1 MADNI
6 PISFLVGLNIDD
18 LKAKADEG
26 KKKFEELGRHAEKE
40 GAYIDALFQHLGKGF
55 DVSTV
60 EGKMNA
66 LRSAI
71 SDNTLTLKQ
80 WGENVDLWS
89 KQANQAFAKGDFP
102 LFDVINKDIVQTKGD
117 MKDLEAETAY
127 LIRVLQQMEESVGNI
142 SQSGSNAPRL
152 FTTEEDYQHVKELE
166 EEIDNLTSKLA
177 QAGTDTEFTQINGQI
192 IELQQELDGCNAKAT
207 EAAAAL
213 GDHLGGKAAESST
226 RLYELNATLAAQQK
240 TYDDLVQ
247 KLEDVAQKMEAASAA
262 GDVSQLKDL
271 QLEYQHLAEQVENAN
286 NALQETK
293 GEQKDAAA
301 GWEDMLGTIASLGQE
316 VETSTRP
323 VGQAITSFSQLS
335 RAFSTAKNPA
345 TVFRAALSAL
355 RGGLSLTQVS
365 FKGVIGAIKALGKAM
380 LSNPFTA
387 ILLAITAVV
396 AGIVALVK
404 SIETQAEKQK
414 RLNEQQANYL
424 ELLQQSE
431 QYYNNKIDDAIK
443 AKERELEVA
452 KSANKS
458 LREQYQI
465 EDELNQLKRNRAIR
479 DAAYYAEEIEN
490 IDKNRDALYQLQ
502 QELAHAKDVKAIGDK
517 KVTITIDGKT
527 SRQKVDEA
535 IENLQGAIK
544 NRELLIKLGV
554 YARDA
559 LEQQRVNEER
569 TANERR
575 EKAKQIA
582 ATERSTL
589 RETQK
594 LRISLEQDTYKREIA
609 QAKANAENK
618 IKDLRLRLSQE
629 SNLSKAARKAINDQ
643 ILLQQQKLNNDLEK
657 LEREHQSKLLAIRR
671 QVEDTMVDSGAKTA
685 EEQRTALMQEY
696 MRLKEDVDAR
706 IMNPETSDDE
716 VKELMKLREAYN
728 KRYLAEKQILELQL
742 QQQAIETEKET
753 INLRLSAVREGTL
766 EELNLRL
773 QLIEAERRAELQANK
788 LKPEDQRQ
796 DEEDINAK
804 YRRQREDEEKAF
816 YASVI
821 GAYADYQQEMLDMT
835 TAFESRRAQLEQQ
848 ISQERDPKKKQALQK
863 SLAELEKTYKASLKS
878 LQQEFIKNNIGDVF
892 NEQTVE
898 NIKEAKRALD
908 EMEAMSL
915 EDFNLAY
922 QAHLSADEF
931 ENLKE
936 QIRKVRNELRDM
948 SKGYSLKDAFSDAF
962 TGKTKEEVQR
972 GVDYIVNGFN
982 KVSNVASGIAS
993 AMREFAEATGNAKL
1007 EKMADT
1013 FQGIADTISTAGG
1026 YAAAGAQIGGGWGA
1040 IIGALLGIGQGIL
1053 TSVLKSDAQREAE
1066 AKQRREEA
1074 HDYLDD
1080 VISGIGSL
1088 ISSID
1093 SLHNTVASLD
1103 YSNYRKSLLDA
1114 INSLRADTNYNSSDN
1129 WSGLF
1134 DGANVSRALQSL
1146 DSAHLAAL
1154 FEHEGGTL
1162 QVHVQWGDAWR
1173 GHGADYEKWLRAMEL
1188 YNKAK
1193 NGEILTP
1200 EEIAEF
1206 RSIIGQMGG
1215 YGVIHKSYWIRT
1227 EYANQ
1232 ENHKDNELDLRRKA
1246 LIEEMN
1252 ALYEQ
1257 GSLNS
1262 LEYFNILLKG
1272 DQLSLDLLR
1281 QKRNELLAQGYS
1293 EDSDEVVELD
1303 NKIAEATY
1311 NIRERV
1317 REMFEGLA
1325 GIDVQSLANKW
1336 LDIFKEFGDNL
1347 TEVFKKIDESIDDM
1361 IKNIIY
1367 QTVFVQPLMQRL
1379 NQVIENYQRQLA
1391 QQQGIDTS
1399 QEGWQANVDWSAA
1412 NFTQIAEDMR
1422 TTGHGIADLWE
1433 QVRQQF
1439 SAAGLGWGDAAN
1451 DRSASAR
1458 GIATASQDSVDELNG
1473 RATTIQGHTFTIS
1486 ENSNIIRD
1494 NTNAILG
1501 SVRQIEVYTQHL
1513 VRIDNDIHTLQI
1525 TVSDLS
1531 SQGVR
1536 LRNN

>member
-6 PISFLVGLNIDD
+6 PLSFLVGLNIDD

-127 LIRVLQQMEESVGNI
+127 LIKVLQQMEESVGNI

-286 NALQETK
+286 NALQQTK
-293 GEQKDAAA
+293 GEQKDAAK
-301 GWEDMLGTIASLGQE
+301 GWEDMLGTISQLADG

-323 VGQAITSFSQLS
+323 VSKAVTSFSQLS
-335 RAFSTAKNPA
+335 AAFKDTKNPVA
-345 TVFRAALSAL
+345 TFRAAMQAL
-355 RGGLSLTQVS
+355 RGGMGLATVS
-365 FKGVIGAIKALGKAM
+365 VKGVISAIKALGKAL

-387 ILLAITAVV
+387 ILMAITAITV
-396 AGIVALVK
+396 AVIALVK
-404 SIETQAEKQK
+404 SIETQAQKQK
-414 RLNEQQANYL
+414 RLNEIQANYL
-424 ELLQQSE
+424 ELLQQTNQHE
-431 QYYNNKIDDAIK
+431 NNRFDDAIK
-443 AKERELEVA
+443 AKERELSIA

-458 LREQYQI
+458 LAEQYRL
-465 EDELNQLKRNRAIR
+465 EDELLRLKQYKANYNVG
-479 DAAYYAEEIEN
+479 YYGAEIKD
-490 IDKNRDALYQLQ
+490 IQKNRDELLALQ
-502 QELAHAKDVKAIGDK
+502 QTLNRVNDAKANGDK
-517 KVTITIDGKT
+517 KIKITVNGKE
-527 SRQKVDEA
+527 SKQKVDEA
-535 IENLQGAIK
+535 IEWLQTAIQNK
-544 NRELLIKLGV
+544 KLQIRMGV
-554 YARDA
+554 DARDA
-559 LEQQRVNEER
+559 KAEADAEAER
-569 TANERR
+569 IANEKK
-575 EKAKQIA
+575 EKSKQIA
-582 ATERSTL
+582 ATERSVL
-589 RETQK
+589 RETQSV
-594 LRISLEQDTYKREIA
+594 RISLINDAYKRDIA
-609 QAKANAENK
+609 QAKANADNK

-629 SNLSKAARKAINDQ
+629 NNLSAAARKAINQQ
-643 ILLQQQKLNNDLEK
+643 IKLLEQKKNNDLEAI
-657 LEREHQSKLLAIRR
+657 ERQHQQKLLAIRR
-671 QVEDTMVDSGAKTA
+671 QVEDANSPVGEQTAK
-685 EEQRTALMQEY
+685 QRRDALRREY
-696 MRLKEDVDAR
+696 ERQYDDLSLR
-706 IMNPETSDDE
+706 IIDPNTSSDE
-716 VKELMKLREAYN
+716 VEELYKLQLALR
-728 KRYLAEKQILELQL
+728 KRYGAELAILDLQI
-742 QQQAIETEKET
+742 QQDEIETEKET

-972 GVDYIVNGFN
+972 GVDYIVNGFS
-982 KVSNVASGIAS
+982 KVASVASGIAS

-1013 FQGIADTISTAGG
+1013 FDSIADTISTAGG

-1040 IIGALLGIGQGIL
+1040 VIGALLGIGQGIL

-1066 AKQRREEA
+1066 AKQRREDA

-1093 SLHNTVASLD
+1093 SLHNTVSSLD

-1114 INSLRADTNYNSSDN
+1114 INSLRADTNYNPSDN

-1134 DGANVSRALQSL
+1134 NGANVSRALQSL
-1146 DSAHLAAL
+1146 DPAHLAAL

-1162 QVHVQWGDAWR
+1162 QGHVQWGDAWT

-1215 YGVIHKSYWIRT
+1215 YGGSHKSYWIRT

-1232 ENHKDNELDLRRKA
+1232 ENYKDYELDLRRKA

-1293 EDSDEVVELD
+1293 EDSDEIVKLD
-1303 NKIAEATY
+1303 NEIAEATY
-1311 NIRERV
+1311 SIRERV

-1433 QVRQQF
+1433 QVRQQL

-1536 LRNN
+1536 LRDN

>member
-6 PISFLVGLNIDD
+6 PLSFLVGLNIDD

-127 LIRVLQQMEESVGNI
+127 LIKVLQQMEESVGNI

-166 EEIDNLTSKLA
+166 EEIDNLTSKLT

-396 AGIVALVK
+396 AGIVALIK
-404 SIETQAEKQK
+404 STETQAEKQK

-465 EDELNQLKRNRAIR
+465 EDELNQLKRHRAIR

-490 IDKNRDALYQLQ
+490 IDKNRDALFQLQ
-502 QELAHAKDVKAIGDK
+502 QELSRANDAKAMGDK

-527 SRQKVDEA
+527 SKQKVDEA

-554 YARDA
+554 DARDA
-559 LEQQRVNEER
+559 LEQQRANEEK

-629 SNLSKAARKAINDQ
+629 KNLTAAARKAINDQ
-643 ILLQQQKLNNDLEK
+643 IRLQQQKLNNDLEK
-657 LEREHQSKLLAIRR
+657 LEREHQAKLLAIRR

-1040 IIGALLGIGQGIL
+1040 VIGALLGIGQGIL

-1093 SLHNTVASLD
+1093 SLHNTVSSLD

-1134 DGANVSRALQSL
+1134 NGANVSRALQSL
-1146 DSAHLAAL
+1146 DPAHLAAL

-1162 QVHVQWGDAWR
+1162 QGHVQWGDAWK

-1215 YGVIHKSYWIRT
+1215 YGGSHKSYWIRT

-1232 ENHKDNELDLRRKA
+1232 ENHKDYELDLRRKA

-1433 QVRQQF
+1433 QVRQQS

-1473 RATTIQGHTFTIS
+1473 RATTIQGHTFNIS